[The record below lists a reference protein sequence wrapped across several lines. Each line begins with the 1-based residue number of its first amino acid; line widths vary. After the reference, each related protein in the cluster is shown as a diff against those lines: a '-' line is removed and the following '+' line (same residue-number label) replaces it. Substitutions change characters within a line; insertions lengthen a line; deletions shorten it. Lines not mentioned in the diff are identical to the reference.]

1 LGRDVSGLI
10 DVHAHAVLEGS
21 LGAAGSAGPEL
32 GETDG
37 RPWFRIGGYVLQG
50 VRYRGSPFMDPE
62 LRIAAMDEHGI
73 ERQLLSPNP
82 LTFFSDLEA
91 GAAAAY
97 CRAHNDDLAAIVAR
111 YPERLL
117 GAAQLPMQD
126 ITAAIA
132 ELERSVRELGL
143 VAAYIDTD
151 PSAGLDASAMD
162 PFYRALVDLDVP
174 LFLHPTSIG
183 PGGPPSD
190 PRLRRFDL
198 DLVVGFAYQET
209 LAVAA
214 LIFGGVLDR
223 HPSLDV
229 CVSHG
234 GGAITALYG
243 RFARAAA
250 VRPWVEP
257 AVREAGFASYLH
269 RIWFDTHVHSEPAL
283 ELLAE
288 IAGTERLVYGT
299 NFVGWDAEAP
309 GAHPRLP
316 GVDLAANARRL
327 LRMPAPANGSASG

>member
-1 LGRDVSGLI
+1 MSGLI

-21 LGAAGSAGPEL
+21 LGAAGDAGPEL

-73 ERQLLSPNP
+73 ELQLLSPNP
-82 LTFFSDLEA
+82 LTFFSDLD
-91 GAAAAY
+91 GPAAVAY
-97 CRAHNDDLAAIVAR
+97 CRAHNDDLAAIAAR
-111 YPERLL
+111 HPGRLL

-126 ITAAIA
+126 IPAAVA

-151 PSAGLDASAMD
+151 PAAGLDAPAMD
-162 PFYRALVDLDVP
+162 PFYRALVELDVP
-174 LFLHPTSIG
+174 LFVHPTSIG

-198 DLVVGFAYQET
+198 DLVLGFAYQET

-214 LIFGGVLDR
+214 LVFGGVLDR
-223 HPSLDV
+223 HPEVDI

-234 GGAITALYG
+234 GGALTALYG
-243 RFARAAA
+243 RLARAAA
-250 VRPWVEP
+250 VRPWVDP
-257 AVREAGFASYLH
+257 SVREAGFESYL
-269 RIWFDTHVHSEPAL
+269 RRLWFDTHLHSQRAL
-283 ELLAE
+283 ETLAE

-309 GAHPRLP
+309 GGHPQLP

-327 LRMPAPANGSASG
+327 LRLTPR